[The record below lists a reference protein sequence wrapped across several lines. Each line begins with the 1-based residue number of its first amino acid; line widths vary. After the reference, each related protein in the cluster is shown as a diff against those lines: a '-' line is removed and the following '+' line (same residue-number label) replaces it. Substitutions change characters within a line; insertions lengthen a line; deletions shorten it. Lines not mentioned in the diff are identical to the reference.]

1 MKEIIDYRLTIIV
14 DMPDE
19 ENDPDGI
26 LEWEYKTIAG
36 QSYGPGGWQPFGS
49 PFYHPKE
56 NRIYQAMVK
65 YEGVNYDPLPND
77 HGER

>member
-1 MKEIIDYRLTIIV
+1 MEQQILKYYLLFDDDREGL
-14 DMPDE
+14 E
-19 ENDPDGI
+19 ERIKIYLDQN
-26 LEWEYKTIAG
+26 E
-36 QSYGPGGWQPFGS
+36 GWQPFGS